1 MNFAFGLGRFFSGK
15 DVTANTVQFDL
26 LRWFSLV
33 SILIITVVAL
43 GLGFVATRFVVNES
57 IQRDAVLTAQFIQA
71 LASTEVARHNL
82 PDVQMGELLD
92 PREDAS
98 FSFDEQTDRQNARK
112 EFLEHINH
120 IARQPDSL
128 LISIYAPDDVVIWSS
143 NPALVGQTFSD
154 DDELEE
160 SFATKERVFATYH
173 ELQGDRE
180 EQQFLRAPKGLF
192 IENYIPMLN
201 SAGRVVALIEIYKEP
216 SDLIARTQRGYILMW
231 LATSFGGALIY
242 LTLYL
247 IVRRAASLLV
257 SQHKQ
262 IIENETFVALGE
274 MSAAVAHS
282 LRNPLATIRTSA
294 ELAQAMAPPP
304 VQKSITDIIG
314 QVDRMSKWVRDLLLA
329 SSPSIGSIEEVDPLD
344 AILGTLHAFEPQIR
358 QSNVIVEFAAI
369 AVPSVVSQ
377 RVLLSQ
383 VLNSLFSNALEAM
396 PNGGRLYIGLES
408 DVRSGKLHIT
418 LHDTGNGITLK
429 QKQQLF
435 QPFSTNKQGGL
446 GVGLVMVKRI
456 MERFNGQVSV
466 TSHEGEGTQVRLSF
480 RIAKSG

>member
-1 MNFAFGLGRFFSGK
+1 MNLALGLGRFFSGK

-43 GLGFVATRFVVNES
+43 GLGFIATRFVVNES

-82 PDVQMGELLD
+82 PNAQMGELLD
-92 PREDAS
+92 PREDAG
-98 FSFDEQTDRQNARK
+98 FSLEEQVNRQNARK

-143 NPALVGQTFSD
+143 NPDLVGQTFSD

-160 SFATKERVFATYH
+160 SFSTKERVFATYH

-180 EQQFLRAPKGLF
+180 EQQFHRAPTGLF

-201 SAGRVVALIEIYKEP
+201 SAGKAVALVEIYKEP

-231 LATSFGGALIY
+231 LATSVGGALIY

-247 IVRRAASLLV
+247 IVRRAASLLM
-257 SQHKQ
+257 SQQKQ

-274 MSAAVAHS
+274 ISAAIAHS
-282 LRNPLATIRTSA
+282 LRNPLATIRSSA
-294 ELAQAMAPPP
+294 ELAQELAHPP

-314 QVDRMSKWVRDLLLA
+314 QVDRMSKWVRELLLA
-329 SSPSIGSIEEVDPLD
+329 SSPTTGVVENVDPSE
-344 AILGTLHAFEPQIR
+344 AILETLNTFELQIR
-358 QSNVIVEFAAI
+358 NSDVQVEFTAA
-369 AVPSVVSQ
+369 AAPRVVSQ

-396 PNGGRLYIGLES
+396 PNGGRLHIDLES

-418 LHDTGNGITLK
+418 LHDTGKGMTPR
-429 QKQQLF
+429 QKQRLF

-456 MERFNGQVSV
+456 MERFGGKVSV
-466 TSHEGEGTQVRLSF
+466 TSREDEGTQVRLSF